1 MRRFWTFSRFLTL
14 ALITAGSVGCAQI
27 ANLFGISSDDPNLV
41 RVESQNQNGR
51 PSTEAIGNQSL
62 TSEGALINEEA
73 GVLIEIPPSWSSD
86 RGLNEAAV
94 LQASDAEN
102 DLYLIVVAESASS
115 LRRPDLDANAA
126 QYRNLL
132 AQQLANY
139 QGASKTDVAFV
150 GANFAQQYEI
160 RGTLADGTPVVYLH
174 TTVFLDDTYY
184 QIVGWTTPE
193 QYPAYRS
200 ELQNITETFQEIT
213 P

>member
-1 MRRFWTFSRFLTL
+1 
-14 ALITAGSVGCAQI
+14 
-27 ANLFGISSDDPNLV
+27 
-41 RVESQNQNGR
+41 VESQNQNGR

-86 RGLNEAAV
+86 RDLNEAAV

-115 LRRPDLDANAA
+115 LRRLGLEENADL
-126 QYRNLL
+126 YRNLL
-132 AQQLANY
+132 AQQLANA
-139 QGASKTDVAFV
+139 QGSSKTDVAFV
-150 GANFAQQYEI
+150 GTNFAQQYEI
-160 RGTLADGTPVVYLH
+160 RGSLADGTPVVYLH
-174 TTVFLDDTYY
+174 TTVVSEDAYY

>member
-1 MRRFWTFSRFLTL
+1 MRRFWTFSRCLTL
-14 ALITAGSVGCAQI
+14 ALLVSGSVGCAQI

-41 RVESQNQNGR
+41 RVESQTQNSSASNG
-51 PSTEAIGNQSL
+51 EIGNQSL
-62 TSEGALINEEA
+62 TSEGTLINEEA

-86 RGLNEAAV
+86 NGLNEAAV

-115 LRRPDLDANAA
+115 LRRLGLEENADL
-126 QYRNLL
+126 YRNLL
-132 AQQLANY
+132 AQQLANF
-139 QGASKTDVAFV
+139 QGASETDVAFV
-150 GANFAQQYEI
+150 GTNFAQQHEI

-174 TTVFLDDTYY
+174 TTVVSEDAYY

-200 ELQNITETFQEIT
+200 ELQNIIETFREIA